1 MRDSKVPIGWKIH
14 KRAQTAPKH
23 DPHVSQE
30 SALAHTGIVT
40 GGTEGA
46 GILVA

>member
-1 MRDSKVPIGWKIH
+1 MRDTKVPIGWKIH
-14 KRAQTAPKH
+14 KRDHAAPKH
-23 DPHVSQE
+23 DPYVSQE

-46 GILVA
+46 GI

>member
-1 MRDSKVPIGWKIH
+1 MRDTKVPIGWKIH
-14 KRAQTAPKH
+14 KRDHAAPKH

-30 SALAHTGIVT
+30 SAHTGIVT

-46 GILVA
+46 GI